1 MDTQSVGKNL
11 VYQRKLKGYSQEEL
25 SQKTQVT
32 IRTIQRI
39 EKGDVN
45 PHLQTIKL
53 LAVALDIEMDDLLLL
68 ENPKEENIQQKWLLL
83 LHGTPLLGLVLP
95 LCNILFPL
103 FLWIHKREDNRLYN
117 DHGIKVVNFQI
128 SMTVLYVISFIG
140 LLTVEGYGFLFF
152 ITIIPFSIGVTLFNI
167 FRAINSYTC
176 FYPLAFPFLKNNQKN
191 RKSSPLLLFVVGII
205 LFSNMA
211 NAQSSHIQR
220 LDGSQITKDSL
231 TSKIEQLVKDAH
243 VHGLAVSVFE
253 DNKISTQNTFGYKN
267 YSGKL
272 KLSGNTNMYGA
283 SLSKA
288 VFGVLVL
295 KLVEN
300 GIIDLDTSLESYLPK
315 RIYEYQPLT
324 KWHDNFSELKND
336 SLYHKITA
344 RMCLNHTS
352 GFPNWRWFEADK
364 LLKVKFEPGTKY
376 LYSGEGMVYL
386 QVVIEKLTGKNLE
399 QLAQE
404 IIFQPLNM
412 DNTSYK
418 WQEEYGED
426 FAFGHNTKG
435 ELYQK
440 DMDNEP
446 RSASTLETTP
456 NDYALF
462 MEAVLQDKILNK
474 SSYRELFKPQIRI
487 RSLTQFPPGSEILSA
502 TNDAIELSYGL
513 GWGVFK
519 TPYGKGV
526 FKEGHGD
533 GFQHYTILFPKAKKG
548 IMLMSNSDNG
558 ESIFKEVLEVAL
570 MDVYTPWEWE
580 NYIPYN
586 LDSK

>member
-1 MDTQSVGKNL
+1 
-11 VYQRKLKGYSQEEL
+11 
-25 SQKTQVT
+25 
-32 IRTIQRI
+32 
-39 EKGDVN
+39 
-45 PHLQTIKL
+45 
-53 LAVALDIEMDDLLLL
+53 
-68 ENPKEENIQQKWLLL
+68 
-83 LHGTPLLGLVLP
+83 
-95 LCNILFPL
+95 
-103 FLWIHKREDNRLYN
+103 
-117 DHGIKVVNFQI
+117 
-128 SMTVLYVISFIG
+128 
-140 LLTVEGYGFLFF
+140 GFLFF
-152 ITIIPFSIGVTLFNI
+152 IAIVPFSVGITIFNI

-176 FYPLAFPFLKNNQKN
+176 YYPFAFPFLKKNLKN
-191 RKSSPLLLFVVGII
+191 RKSSPLLLFIVGII
-205 LFSNMA
+205 LFSNIS
-211 NAQSSHIQR
+211 NAQSSTIER
-220 LDGSQITKDSL
+220 LDGSEITQDSL
-231 TSKIEQLVKDAH
+231 TSKIEQLIKDAE
-243 VHGLAVSVFE
+243 VHGLAVSLFE
-253 DNKISTQNTFGYKN
+253 KNQTSYQNTFGYKN
-267 YSGKL
+267 YPEKL
-272 KLSGNTNMYGA
+272 KLTGNTNMYGA

-300 GIIDLDTSLESYLPK
+300 DIIDLDTPLESYLPK
-315 RIYEYQPLT
+315 KIYEYQPLT

-352 GFPNWRWFEADK
+352 GFPNWRWFEADQ

-386 QVVIEKLTGKNLE
+386 QVVIEKLTGKKLE

-404 IIFQPLNM
+404 IIFQPLHMN
-412 DNTSYK
+412 NTSYK
-418 WQEEYGED
+418 WQEDYGED

-456 NDYALF
+456 NDYSLF
-462 MEAVLQDKILNK
+462 MEAVMQGKIL
-474 SSYRELFKPQIRI
+474 SEASYKELFKPQLRI
-487 RSLTQFPPGSEILSA
+487 RSLTQFPPGSDAVSSA
-502 TNDAIELSYGL
+502 NDDIELSYGL
-513 GWGVFK
+513 GWGIFQ

-533 GFQHYTILFPKAKKG
+533 GFQHYTILFPQAEKG
-548 IMLMSNSDNG
+548 IMIMSNSDNG
-558 ESIFKEVLEVAL
+558 EGIFKEILEVSL

-586 LDSK
+586 LGSNRR